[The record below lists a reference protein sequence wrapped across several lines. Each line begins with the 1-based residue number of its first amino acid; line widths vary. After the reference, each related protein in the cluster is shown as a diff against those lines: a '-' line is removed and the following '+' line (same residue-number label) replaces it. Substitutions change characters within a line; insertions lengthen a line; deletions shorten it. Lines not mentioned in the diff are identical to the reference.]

1 MKAFEKKAEEAGYK
15 LCCSINLESNQ
26 IDILL
31 GVDLHST
38 WMLMPGETARL
49 EQNVKPMS
57 YQELLT
63 HVIPLKS
70 YLEREAELVDSRNGT
85 FVNYSD

>member
-1 MKAFEKKAEEAGYK
+1 
-15 LCCSINLESNQ
+15 
-26 IDILL
+26 
-31 GVDLHST
+31 
-38 WMLMPGETARL
+38 MPGETARL